1 MINQD
6 VKSKLKG
13 RKFAILLRRSEGET
27 GSTKNQLD
35 RIKKDID
42 ALERAT
48 GRKINRTIVGK
59 DITKKRRFKASR
71 DLAIEGDIY
80 NEGEGAS
87 GFKTEDRQVL
97 VHLLDLVKQGKYD
110 GVAME
115 SFDRLS
121 RDILGLAHF
130 ALPLWRED
138 GKVFLGFN
146 GDYLDSDRENEYLK
160 TIISSA
166 SSLSK
171 IGEIEKS
178 KEALFGD
185 AVSRGFLKGSQPSL
199 LGDGTKL
206 SGVDYRRAYALMKAY
221 GENPRTGKVNNQGL
235 IEREFNASKN
245 WADRWYQRMK
255 QYEQLGVLEDWLTN
269 IERFNE
275 FVSSFDQPVTK
286 TFRNN
291 KQVANIKKS
300 SAGYLAY
307 PAGVKIENTQEF
319 VSFPVPYKIGFDKLG
334 EFENPT
340 AIDGFEVEREPY
352 QNQPLQV
359 VQTQPRSR
367 AKR

>member
-1 MINQD
+1 LITDKVNI
-6 VKSKLKG
+6 KG
-13 RKFAILLRRSEGET
+13 KKFAILLRRSEGET
-27 GSTKNQLD
+27 GSTKAQLD
-35 RIKKDID
+35 RIKRDID
-42 ALERAT
+42 ALEKVT

-59 DITKKRRFKASR
+59 DITKKRRFNAAR

-97 VHLLDLVKQGKYD
+97 VHLLDLVKKGKYD

-146 GDYLDSDRENEYLK
+146 GDYLDKDRENEYLK
-160 TIISSA
+160 TIVSAA

-171 IGEIEKS
+171 VGEIEKG

-185 AVSRGFLKGSQPSL
+185 AVSKGFLKGSQPSF
-199 LGDGTKL
+199 LGSGSKIA
-206 SGVDYRRAYALMKAY
+206 GVDYRRAYAMMKSM
-221 GENPRTGKVNNQGL
+221 GENPKTGKVRNQGF
-235 IEREFNASKN
+235 IEAEFNASKN
-245 WADRWYQRMK
+245 WADRWYQKMK
-255 QYEQLGVLEDWLTN
+255 QYEQLGVLEEWLTSV
-269 IERFNE
+269 EQFNK
-275 FVSSFDQPVTK
+275 FIDSFDSSPTLVFK
-286 TFRNN
+286 RNQ
-291 KQVANIKKS
+291 QVLNAKKS
-300 SAGYLAY
+300 AAGYFAY
-307 PAGVKIENTQEF
+307 PAGVKIETTQEF
-319 VSFPVPYKIGFDKLG
+319 VKFPVPSKIGFEELGKFADPTMIG
-334 EFENPT
+334 EF
-340 AIDGFEVEREPY
+340 VVQREPY
-352 QNQPLQV
+352 KNQLLQV